1 MANLKA
7 CPFCGR
13 KAIPL
18 QIITQELRGYS
29 IMCQHCG
36 TALFKF
42 NLESG
47 RPVLFGAIP
56 YAEDGWNRLPM
67 AVLGK
72 ILTPEEQREP
82 WQTREE

>member
-42 NLESG
+42 DLESG
-47 RPVLFGAIP
+47 RPELWRTIP
-56 YAEDGWNRLPM
+56 YAENAWNRRPG
-67 AVLGK
+67 VLER

-82 WQTREE
+82 WQTREV